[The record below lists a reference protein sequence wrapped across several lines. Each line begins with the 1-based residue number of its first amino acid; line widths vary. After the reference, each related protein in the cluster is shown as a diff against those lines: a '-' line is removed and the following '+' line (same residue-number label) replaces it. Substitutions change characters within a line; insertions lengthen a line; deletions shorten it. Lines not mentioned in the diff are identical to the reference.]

1 MTHPLTPSEAVL
13 AAVSAVRRLN
23 GRPVVVKLGG
33 SAMEEPTATR
43 GTLGCVAALHKLGAK
58 LVLVHGG
65 GKPIDRAMA
74 AAGIEPRKVQGRRY
88 TDDATLEIVVRVL
101 CEINAKLA
109 ADLRALGIRAVEFSD
124 PAAPYD
130 FPVIATRLRLPG
142 LDLQPVDLGH
152 VGQPV
157 NMYLGNFEYHTAG
170 DRPPTERDRLP
181 TVPVLP
187 SLAIDQDNESHWLN
201 VNADSVAAYLAEG
214 LEADHC
220 LFLTDTPGV
229 LADRDNPLSLFP
241 KLTVEQSH
249 DLIASGVIAGG
260 MIPKVEAC
268 FDALQAGAKQAVILD
283 GRRPHAL
290 LEWALGEPAG
300 TTIVSR

>member
-1 MTHPLTPSEAVL
+1 MTIPLTPSQAVL
-13 AAVSAVRRLN
+13 NAASAARSLAAK
-23 GRPVVVKLGG
+23 PVVVKLGG

-43 GTLGCVAALHKLGAK
+43 GTLECVAALHRLGVK

-88 TDDATLEIVVRVL
+88 TDRETLNIVVDVL
-101 CEINAKLA
+101 CQINKGLVAELKGFGVTA
-109 ADLRALGIRAVEFSD
+109 HGFNDPNGNLR
-124 PAAPYD
+124 
-130 FPVIATRLRLPG
+130 FPIFATILTLTGPDG
-142 LDLQPVDLGH
+142 EVVDLGR
-152 VGQPV
+152 VGQP
-157 NMYLGNFEYHTAG
+157 
-170 DRPPTERDRLP
+170 TEVDDERIIFPLEDGRLP
-181 TVPVLP
+181 ILP
-187 SLAIDQDNESHWLN
+187 SLAVLPSGAHPWLN
-201 VNADSVAAYLAEG
+201 VNADTLAGAVAGALQSE
-214 LEADHC
+214 HC

-241 KLTVEQSH
+241 KLTEAECRG
-249 DLIASGVIAGG
+249 LIADGTIASG

-300 TTIVSR
+300 TAIVSR

>member
-1 MTHPLTPSEAVL
+1 MTDPLTPSQAVL
-13 AAVSAVRRLN
+13 NAASAARTLAA
-23 GRPVVVKLGG
+23 RPVVVKLGG

-43 GTLGCVAALHKLGAK
+43 GTLECVAALHKLGAK

-74 AAGIEPRKVQGRRY
+74 VAGIEPRKVQGRRY
-88 TDDATLEIVVRVL
+88 TDAATLEIVVRVL
-101 CEINAKLA
+101 CEINAGLVAELSGFGVSARGFNDRNGNFRYPIFATKLTLSGPDGEA
-109 ADLRALGIRAVEFSD
+109 
-124 PAAPYD
+124 
-130 FPVIATRLRLPG
+130 
-142 LDLQPVDLGH
+142 VDLGR
-152 VGQPV
+152 VGQPNGV
-157 NMYLGNFEYHTAG
+157 DTQRILDEFGVEN
-170 DRPPTERDRLP
+170 LP
-181 TVPVLP
+181 ILP
-187 SLAIDQDNESHWLN
+187 SLAVKQQGGHPWLN
-201 VNADSVAAYLAEG
+201 VNADTLAGFVAGQLQSE
-214 LEADHC
+214 HC

-241 KLTVEQSH
+241 RLTEAECR

-268 FDALQAGAKQAVILD
+268 FDALHAGAKQAVILD

-300 TTIVSR
+300 TTIVSG

>member
-1 MTHPLTPSEAVL
+1 MTAPVSTSQAVL
-13 AAVSAVRRLN
+13 NAAGAARSLAAK
-23 GRPVVVKLGG
+23 PVVVKLGG

-43 GTLGCVAALHKLGAK
+43 GTLECVAALNL
-58 LVLVHGG
+58 LRVRVVVVHGG

-101 CEINAKLA
+101 HEINASLVEQFGATGARGA
-109 ADLRALGIRAVEFSD
+109 AFSELDLGD
-124 PAAPYD
+124 PTEA
-130 FPVIATRLRLPG
+130 FPLRGERLRLMG
-142 LDLQPVDLGH
+142 EDGTAIDLGR
-152 VGQPV
+152 VGKV
-157 NMYLGNFEYHTAG
+157 TDVWDDELSETLYDGEVCF
-170 DRPPTERDRLP
+170 
-181 TVPVLP
+181 LP
-187 SLAIDQDNESHWLN
+187 SLAVDSDGGWLN
-201 VNADSVAAYLAEG
+201 VNADTVASAVAGALNSE
-214 LEADHC
+214 HC

-241 KLTVEQSH
+241 RLTEAECR
-249 DLIASGVIAGG
+249 DLIASGTIAGG

-268 FDALQAGAKQAVILD
+268 FDALKAGASRAVILD

-290 LEWALGEPAG
+290 MEWALGEPAG

>member
-1 MTHPLTPSEAVL
+1 MTVPLTPSQAVL
-13 AAVSAVRRLN
+13 NAASAARTLAPK
-23 GRPVVVKLGG
+23 PVVVKLGG

-43 GTLGCVAALHKLGAK
+43 GTLECVAALHKLGAK

-74 AAGIEPRKVQGRRY
+74 TAGIEPQKVQGRRY

-101 CEINAKLA
+101 CEINSVLVAELNRFGVTA
-109 ADLRALGIRAVEFSD
+109 HGFNDSNGSLR
-124 PAAPYD
+124 
-130 FPVIATRLRLPG
+130 FPIIATKLTLTGPNG
-142 LDLQPVDLGH
+142 EVVDLGR
-152 VGQPV
+152 VGQPDGV
-157 NMYLGNFEYHTAG
+157 
-170 DRPPTERDRLP
+170 DSERLLFPLEEARLP
-181 TVPVLP
+181 ILP
-187 SLAIDQDNESHWLN
+187 SLAANRAATHTWLN
-201 VNADSVAAYLAEG
+201 VNADTLAGAVAGALKSE
-214 LEADHC
+214 HC

-241 KLTVEQSH
+241 RLTEVECR

-268 FDALQAGAKQAVILD
+268 FDALKAGASRAVILD

-290 LEWALGEPAG
+290 MEWALGEPAG

>member
-1 MTHPLTPSEAVL
+1 MTTPLTPSQAVL
-13 AAVSAVRRLN
+13 NAASAARALAAK
-23 GRPVVVKLGG
+23 PVVVKLGG

-43 GTLGCVAALHKLGAK
+43 GTLECVAALHRMGVK

-101 CEINAKLA
+101 CEINAKLV
-109 ADLRALGIRAVEFSD
+109 ADLKFFGVS
-124 PAAPYD
+124 AAGFAHTNRPD
-130 FPVIATRLRLPG
+130 AFFVGASRLMLPG
-142 LDLQPVDLGH
+142 LDLQPIDLGH
-152 VGQPV
+152 VGQPRHVKLDWV
-157 NMYLGNFEYHTAG
+157 NTAFG
-170 DRPPTERDRLP
+170 ISGGP
-181 TVPVLP
+181 VVLP
-187 SLAIDQDNESHWLN
+187 SLAYDLDNESAWLN
-201 VNADSVAAYLAEG
+201 INADTLAGAVAGALQS
-214 LEADHC
+214 DHC
-220 LFLTDTPGV
+220 IFLTDTPGV

-241 KLTVEQSH
+241 KLTEAECRG
-249 DLIASGVIAGG
+249 LIADGTIAGG

-268 FDALQAGAKQAVILD
+268 FDALSAGAKQAVILD

-300 TTIVSR
+300 TAIVSR

>member
-1 MTHPLTPSEAVL
+1 MTDPLTPSQAVL
-13 AAVSAVRRLN
+13 NAASAARTLAAK
-23 GRPVVVKLGG
+23 PVVVKLGG

-43 GTLGCVAALHKLGAK
+43 GTLECVAALHHLGAK

-74 AAGIEPRKVQGRRY
+74 AAGIEPRKVQGRRF

-101 CEINAKLA
+101 CEINLKLV
-109 ADLRALGIRAVEFSD
+109 ADLREIDTPAKGFEAALPGM
-124 PAAPYD
+124 
-130 FPVIATRLRLPG
+130 FPLDATRLSLTG
-142 LDLQPVDLGH
+142 QDGQPVDLGR
-152 VGQPV
+152 VGQPAWV
-157 NMYLGNFEYHTAG
+157 NRLDLMRHLSSGLLPVIPSIA
-170 DRPPTERDRLP
+170 RDRSN
-181 TVPVLP
+181 VE
-187 SLAIDQDNESHWLN
+187 AWLN
-201 VNADSVAAYLAEG
+201 INADTLAGAVAGAL
-214 LEADHC
+214 LSDHC

-229 LADRDNPLSLFP
+229 LADRDNPLSLFS
-241 KLTVEQSH
+241 KLTEAECR
-249 DLIASGVIAGG
+249 DLIADGTIAGG

-268 FDALQAGAKQAVILD
+268 FDALKAGAKRAVILD

>member
-1 MTHPLTPSEAVL
+1 MTHPLTPSQAVL
-13 AAVSAVRRLN
+13 NAAAAARTLAAK
-23 GRPVVVKLGG
+23 PVVVKLGG

-43 GTLGCVAALHKLGAK
+43 GTLECVAALHNLGAK

-88 TDDATLEIVVRVL
+88 TDDATLAIVVRVL
-101 CEINAKLA
+101 CEINKTLCDDLDVIAGKV
-109 ADLRALGIRAVEFSD
+109 ADGYFDRHAISR
-124 PAAPYD
+124 
-130 FPVIATRLRLPG
+130 FPVIATRLMLPG

-152 VGQPV
+152 VGQPSGV
-157 NMYLGNFEYHTAG
+157 SEAALQEDLEACY
-170 DRPPTERDRLP
+170 
-181 TVPVLP
+181 VPILP
-187 SLAIDQDNESHWLN
+187 SLARDENSPSAWLN
-201 VNADSVAAYLAEG
+201 INADTLAGAVAGALQS
-214 LEADHC
+214 DHC

-241 KLTVEQSH
+241 RLTEAECRE
-249 DLIASGVIAGG
+249 LIANGTIAGG

-268 FDALQAGAKQAVILD
+268 FDALHAGAKRAVILD

-290 LEWALGEPAG
+290 MEWALGEPGG